1 MNIEWKEFI
10 TFIILF
16 KEIFRIMCLVNIE
29 VLFLL
34 FLYFVRIRY
43 FLIEGVEVIVSLMY
57 DVKFVIRVFIL
68 FELIL
73 RIYYILIRMS
83 KYVLGKYGFY
93 L

>member
-1 MNIEWKEFI
+1 
-10 TFIILF
+10 
-16 KEIFRIMCLVNIE
+16 MCLVNIV
-29 VLFLL
+29 VLFLS
-34 FLYFVRIRY
+34 FLYFVWIRD

-73 RIYYILIRMS
+73 RIYYILLRMS

>member
-1 MNIEWKEFI
+1 
-10 TFIILF
+10 
-16 KEIFRIMCLVNIE
+16 MCLVNIE

-34 FLYFVRIRY
+34 FLYFVWIRY

>member
-1 MNIEWKEFI
+1 
-10 TFIILF
+10 
-16 KEIFRIMCLVNIE
+16 MCLVNIE

-73 RIYYILIRMS
+73 RIYYILLRMS

>member
-1 MNIEWKEFI
+1 
-10 TFIILF
+10 
-16 KEIFRIMCLVNIE
+16 MCLVNIV
-29 VLFLL
+29 VLFLS
-34 FLYFVRIRY
+34 FLYFVQIRD

-73 RIYYILIRMS
+73 RIYYILLRMS

>member
-1 MNIEWKEFI
+1 
-10 TFIILF
+10 
-16 KEIFRIMCLVNIE
+16 MCLVNIV
-29 VLFLL
+29 VLFLS
-34 FLYFVRIRY
+34 FLYFVRIRD
-43 FLIEGVEVIVSLMY
+43 FLIEGVEVIVSLIY

-73 RIYYILIRMS
+73 RIYYILLRMS